1 MNSGMTDNNLKR
13 KKKKCFGLRVYSSL
27 YCHFCL
33 KTIEKK

>member
-13 KKKKCFGLRVYSSL
+13 KKKKCFGLRVYS